1 MKIGTLRS
9 YSGATLPKFA
19 ESKIFQDA
27 LNEADLYES
36 DLYTLDDGGILSVRL
51 DSEEQ
56 PYIKDLSIVEEEII
70 KILDSQKKNKA
81 LVALAKVLISKL
93 NSNERIS
100 ELPEIAVYEV
110 TKNKELKRF
119 QSNLEMPSDL
129 VNEVFKLNTYEL
141 ATSADGENLYIAQL
155 LNVEL
160 PSLDTAENMLLA
172 TQINKQFYESI
183 NQDILGSLIQGLR
196 NSYNVSVNN
205 STIDRINSSFE

>member
-1 MKIGTLRS
+1 
-9 YSGATLPKFA
+9 
-19 ESKIFQDA
+19 
-27 LNEADLYES
+27 
-36 DLYTLDDGGILSVRL
+36 
-51 DSEEQ
+51 
-56 PYIKDLSIVEEEII
+56 
-70 KILDSQKKNKA
+70 
-81 LVALAKVLISKL
+81 
-93 NSNERIS
+93 
-100 ELPEIAVYEV
+100 
-110 TKNKELKRF
+110 
-119 QSNLEMPSDL
+119 MPSDL